1 MYWEHNIQILFR
13 GITVSV
19 SVILIYVCLGSVY
32 VCVCPLCFVYVC
44 MCELLQRLVLRFRE
58 GIACVC
64 VTGMLAGVQQHQHAH
79 LPESRNTPIRIQQ
92 HTHAL
97 KNKPN
102 TKHTHTHWNRLGSSN
117 THTSTAVG
125 PATHTPAQPWV
136 QQHTYTPSQARVQQ
150 HTHTSTKAKPWVK
163 QHKICHNETF

>member
-1 MYWEHNIQILFR
+1 MCLC
-13 GITVSV
+13 
-19 SVILIYVCLGSVY
+19 VCPVCFVY
-32 VCVCPLCFVYVC
+32 VCVC
-44 MCELLQRLVLRFRE
+44 EWLQRLVLRFRE

-79 LPESRNTPIRIQQ
+79 LPESRNTPLRIQQ

-97 KNKPN
+97 QNKPN

-125 PATHTPAQPWV
+125 PATHIHTITGTGPA
-136 QQHTYTPSQARVQQ
+136 T
-150 HTHTSTKAKPWVK
+150 HTHTKAKPWVK
-163 QHKICHNETF
+163 QHKICHIETF